1 MGSPEPEKKESA
13 IFKDSLPV
21 DTENG
26 TTTSHDPGVLVNA
39 SGHAQELSRRFNLL
53 SLAGVGITVGNA
65 WPAIGGT
72 ILVAISNGG
81 PPGVL
86 YEFIVVSFFYFLVA
100 ASLAELSSAIPS
112 SSGVYHWASVTPGPR
127 HGRVVGFFAGWWN
140 YLAWTMGAASMAA
153 IFGNT
158 IVQMY
163 AANHPSFVAQPWHVF
178 VVYVISAWLG
188 CAAVCLANS
197 AMPHLNKIGIFTIL
211 AGFFI
216 TVIVVA
222 AMPGHDGRPPHA
234 TAEFVWTQWTQS
246 LGYSDGF
253 VFVAGM
259 LNGAYSIGAV
269 DVITHLAEEIPNPQ
283 RNVPIGM
290 ALQLGIGF
298 TTGFFYLVAIMY
310 AINDLGA
317 VAESAYP
324 IAKIYEQATG
334 SAAGVCGMLALI
346 MINIG
351 LCVIGLFITTGR
363 TLWTLAR
370 DGAAPFPSFLGK
382 VNHKLDMP
390 RNSTIT
396 TAVLVTILGCI
407 YVGSTTAFNAFIG
420 STILFF
426 SSSYIASILPHLLSG
441 RKSITYG
448 PFRMKGWVGFAVNGL
463 ACAYLMV
470 WFVIYS
476 FPYFLPVD
484 AKSMNYSCLIW
495 GGLTSL
501 VALWWVVGARKGYEG
516 PQTTGGLIQAEKVQG
531 S

>member
-1 MGSPEPEKKESA
+1 MASPEPEKTEKA
-13 IFKDSLPV
+13 IFKDPVSV

-26 TTTSHDPGVLVNA
+26 TTHDPGALVNA
-39 SGHAQELSRRFNLL
+39 SGHAQELSRRFSLL

-86 YEFIVVSFFYFLVA
+86 YEFVVVSFFYFLVA
-100 ASLAELSSAIPS
+100 ASLAELVSAIPS

-127 HGRVVGFFAGWWN
+127 YGRVVGFFAGWWN
-140 YLAWTMGAASMAA
+140 YLGWTMGGASMAA

-163 AANHPSFVAQPWHVF
+163 AVNHPSFTAEPWHVF
-178 VVYVISAWLG
+178 VVYVISSWLG

-197 AMPHLNKIGIFTIL
+197 AMPQLNKMGIFTIL

-234 TAEFVWTQWTQS
+234 TGAFVWEQWTQA

-259 LNGAYSIGAV
+259 LNGAYSIGCV

-283 RNVPIGM
+283 RSVPIGM

-298 TTGFFYLVAIMY
+298 VTGFCYLVSIMY
-310 AINDLGA
+310 AINDLGV
-317 VAESAYP
+317 VADSPYP

-334 SAAGVCGMLALI
+334 SAAGACGMLALI

-370 DGAAPFPSFLGK
+370 DGAAPFPSVLGK
-382 VNHKLDMP
+382 VDHKLDMP
-390 RNSTIT
+390 RNPTIA
-396 TAVLVTILGCI
+396 TAVLITILGCI

-426 SSSYIASILPHLLSG
+426 SSSYIAAILPHLLRG
-441 RKSITYG
+441 RKGITYG
-448 PFRMKGWVGFAVNGL
+448 PFRMKGWVGFVVNGL
-463 ACAYLMV
+463 ACSYLMV

-476 FPYFLPVD
+476 FPYYLPTE
-484 AKSMNYSCLIW
+484 AQSMNYSCLIW
-495 GGLTSL
+495 GGMTII
-501 VALWWVVGARKGYEG
+501 VGLWWLFGARKGYEG
-516 PQTTGGLIQAEKVQG
+516 PHTTGGMLEAEKVNG